1 MTDEN
6 EIELNSLDNW
16 QLARKYYSASS
27 YDDIIVG
34 FVNGKFIK
42 SSTLL
47 YLDLDKR
54 IAMTDK
60 ETFRIGEPNTTWLTS
75 FLDGGGQLDNIEIKG
90 TTH

>member
-6 EIELNSLDNW
+6 EIELNCLDNW
-16 QLARKYYSASS
+16 QLARKYYSAVT

-42 SSTLL
+42 SGTLL

-54 IAMTDK
+54 IVMTDK
-60 ETFRIGEPNTTWLTS
+60 ETFKIGEPNATWLTT
-75 FLDGGGQLDNIEIKG
+75 FLEAGGQIESLEIKG